1 MRLSPI
7 ASATFLTKGA
17 SELGMPT
24 INDFF
29 VGEHIGNRIFGVA
42 ADWHNFWCIL
52 ITIALARSPADT
64 HMNILSVFHVVPVGH
79 GPS

>member
-7 ASATFLTKGA
+7 ASATSLTKGA

-24 INDFF
+24 VNAFF
-29 VGEHIGNRIFGVA
+29 VGEHIGIGIFGVA

-52 ITIALARSPADT
+52 ITIALARSMHLQT
-64 HMNILSVFHVVPVGH
+64 HI
-79 GPS
+79 